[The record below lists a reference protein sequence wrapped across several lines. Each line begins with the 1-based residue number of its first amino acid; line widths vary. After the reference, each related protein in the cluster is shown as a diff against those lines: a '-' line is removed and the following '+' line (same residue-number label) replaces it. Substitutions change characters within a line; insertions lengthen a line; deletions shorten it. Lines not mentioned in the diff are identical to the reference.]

1 MTVKI
6 ERVYDFRNRDKQPS
20 EYAVLVDR
28 VWPRGISKA
37 ELDYDDW
44 LKEVAPSTELRKWFS
59 HDPQKWAAFKAK
71 YKKELQQRRDNLEAL
86 RKKAAERDLTLLY
99 SARDD
104 EHNQAVVLRELLRQ
118 RQSNP
123 E

>member
-1 MTVKI
+1 MTVRI
-6 ERVYDFRNRDKQPS
+6 ERVYDFRKRDKQPS

-28 VWPRGISKA
+28 VWPRGVSKT

-44 LKEVAPSTELRKWFS
+44 VKEVAPSSELRKWFG

-71 YKKELQQRRDNLEAL
+71 YKKELQQRRDSLEAL
-86 RKKAAERDLTLLY
+86 RDKAAEHDLTLLY

-118 RQSNP
+118 SQP